1 MKTVVIKTAV
11 IKVMVIAI
19 ILSGLATELAAQ
31 WLNHPT
37 PGIPRTADGKPNLT
51 APAPRTADGKP
62 DLSGLWDRVSGKYGA
77 NIAADLKPEEVQPSA
92 RALVQQ
98 RVENLGRDHM
108 TVQCLP
114 TGPGYAT
121 AQRVMKL
128 VQTPTLIVILE
139 EDLVYRQ
146 IFMDGRALETDPQ
159 PSWMGYSVGHWE
171 GDTLVVDSFGFN
183 DRTWLDTMGHPH
195 TEALRMRERYR
206 RPDFG
211 HLEMEATLQDPA
223 VYAKPWKV
231 TINSLLAPDTELI
244 ENVCNESKDKVLGHW
259 VGKASDEQK
268 SAVQVD
274 PAILAKYAGT
284 YVEQPKFWRTTA
296 RTIEITVSGGT
307 LFGDLDGRGKVQL
320 TALSETNFTGI
331 QGGIEFVKNSLGAT
345 EFFVKHVSGNYRFA
359 RTK

>member
-1 MKTVVIKTAV
+1 MKTVFIHTAV
-11 IKVMVIAI
+11 IAI
-19 ILSGLATELAAQ
+19 VLPGLVGELSAQ

-51 APAPRTADGKP
+51 APTPRTADGKP
-62 DLSGLWDRVSGKYGA
+62 DLTGIWDRVSGKYGA
-77 NIAADLKPEEVQPSA
+77 NIAADLKPEDIQPWA
-92 RALVQQ
+92 HALVKE

-121 AQRVMKL
+121 AQRIMKL
-128 VQTPTLIVILE
+128 VQTPALIVILE

-159 PSWMGYSVGHWE
+159 PSWMGYSVGRWE
-171 GDTLVVDSFGFN
+171 GDTLVVDSFGYN

-195 TEALRMRERYR
+195 TPALRITERYR

-211 HLEMEATLQDPA
+211 HLEMEATLTDPT
-223 VYAKPWKV
+223 VYSKPWKV
-231 TINSLLAPDTELI
+231 TISSLLAPDTELI
-244 ENVCNESKDKVLGHW
+244 ENVCNENHKVLEHW

-268 SAVQVD
+268 TAVKVP
-274 PAILAKYAGT
+274 PAILAKYAGS

-296 RTIEITVSGGT
+296 RKLDITVSGDA
-307 LFGDLDGRGKVQL
+307 LYADLDGRGKVQL
-320 TALSETNFTGI
+320 NALSESSFTGV
-331 QGGIEFVKNSLGAT
+331 QGGIEFVTNGQGPTGDLYI
-345 EFFVKHVSGNYRFA
+345 KHVSGNYRFA
-359 RTK
+359 RTN